1 MDPEIDLEYPLDLD
15 LTKTAEDFGLSP
27 DEYDVALE
35 MLMDTREALVDFLSG
50 D

>member
-1 MDPEIDLEYPLDLD
+1 MDPDNIDDYPFDLD
-15 LTKTAEDFGLSP
+15 AAQDHGLST
-27 DEYDVALE
+27 DEYDLALE